1 MVLYSSVFTP
11 LSIQICLS
19 AQTVSSSYVV
29 RRGNENVHFYALCI
43 VHRGTDHRMFD
54 FVLCPLLDFG
64 SVLCILLNKIQKKV
78 NYCDKNNSMI
88 NMISEDNI
96 HQNCNDLNH
105 LYYLVQRTCIGKQ
118 ISTNMKSYTH
128 TQTLTY
134 IFTLK
139 H

>member
-1 MVLYSSVFTP
+1 
-11 LSIQICLS
+11 
-19 AQTVSSSYVV
+19 
-29 RRGNENVHFYALCI
+29 
-43 VHRGTDHRMFD
+43 
-54 FVLCPLLDFG
+54 
-64 SVLCILLNKIQKKV
+64 
-78 NYCDKNNSMI
+78 
-88 NMISEDNI
+88 MISEDNI

-139 H
+139 HRDVF